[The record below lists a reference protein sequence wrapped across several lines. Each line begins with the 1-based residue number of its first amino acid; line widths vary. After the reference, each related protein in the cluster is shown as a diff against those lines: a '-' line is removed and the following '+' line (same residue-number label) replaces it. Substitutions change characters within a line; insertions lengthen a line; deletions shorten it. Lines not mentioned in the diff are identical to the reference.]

1 MCRLRIAGA
10 SRTEIGRVSGSGRG
24 ESCMEKWTDLADTGV
39 ANEEELEEV
48 VVFAG
53 VHGWMVMGSG

>member
-1 MCRLRIAGA
+1 VEVVEA
-10 SRTEIGRVSGSGRG
+10 V
-24 ESCMEKWTDLADTGV
+24 EKWTDLADTRV

-53 VHGWMVMGSG
+53 VHGWMEMGSG